1 MDKSSLNDT
10 PYDLIISDLEG
21 SISKSDKKIVCNWR
35 SLSAENE
42 DTYNSIA
49 AVFHD
54 LELLPEY
61 QKLDTTASWDDFKQ
75 KLESV
80 PPNII
85 NAVGNS
91 RNKTSNIRY
100 LKRYLSLAACLLLIS
115 WFGVRFFKAN
125 DMIRIAT
132 GPAQQKNL
140 TMPDGSQILLNQN
153 TEILYNK
160 NNYSQNRAIDL
171 VKGEAYFD
179 VVHSN
184 IHPFRINASNFQIR
198 DIGTSFN
205 VKYDGKSVFVTVSSG
220 VVSLSDN
227 LNKHA
232 VTLTANQKGI
242 GNITSSEVVSAAND
256 ETNYKA
262 WADHNFQFLNAT
274 VADVIKKVSEVYGA
288 RIVMVDNTIG
298 TRKITLAFRNQDID
312 SVMSI
317 IGQTMQLKIEKKAN
331 IFYLKEQSR

>member
-10 PYDLIISDLEG
+10 PYDLVISDLEG

-61 QKLDTTASWDDFKQ
+61 QKLDTNASWNDFKQ
-75 KLESV
+75 KLEWVS
-80 PPNII
+80 PNII
-85 NAVGNS
+85 NAEGQS
-91 RNKTSNIRY
+91 RNKTTNIRY
-100 LKRYLSLAACLLLIS
+100 LKRYLSVAACLLLIS
-115 WFGVRFFKAN
+115 WFAVRFFKA
-125 DMIRIAT
+125 DDGMQITT
-132 GPAQQKNL
+132 GTAQHKKI

-153 TEILYNK
+153 TEIRYNK
-160 NNYSQNRAIDL
+160 SNYSQNRVIDL

-184 IHPFRINASNFQIR
+184 AHPFRINASNFQIR

-205 VKYDGKSVFVTVSSG
+205 IKYDGKSVFVIVSSG

-227 LNKHA
+227 LNKHT

-242 GNITSSEVVSAAND
+242 GNITSSEIVSVAND

-262 WADHNFQFLNAT
+262 WTDHNFQFLNANM
-274 VADVIKKVSEVYGA
+274 ADVIKKVSEVYCVHILLA
-288 RIVMVDNTIG
+288 DSAIG
-298 TRKITLAFRNQDID
+298 SKKITLAFRNQDID

-317 IGQTMQLKIEKKAN
+317 IGQTMQLKIEKKSD
-331 IFYLKEQSR
+331 IFYLKEESR

>member
-21 SISKSDKKIVCNWR
+21 SISKNDKKIVCNWR

-42 DTYNSIA
+42 DTYNGIA
-49 AVFHD
+49 AVFYD

-61 QKLDTTASWDDFKQ
+61 QKLDTDVSWNDFRQ
-75 KLESV
+75 KLDGLS
-80 PPNII
+80 PNII
-85 NAVGNS
+85 NAGGQS

-100 LKRYLSLAACLLLIS
+100 LKRYLSIAACLLLIS
-115 WFGVRFFKAN
+115 SLAVRFFKA
-125 DMIRIAT
+125 DDTIRIAT
-132 GPAQQKNL
+132 GPAEQKKL

-160 NNYSQNRAIDL
+160 NSYSQTRAIEL

-184 IHPFRINASNFQIR
+184 THPFRINASNFQIR

-205 VKYDGKSVFVTVSSG
+205 VKYDGKSVLVTVSSG

-242 GNITSSEVVSAAND
+242 GNVTSADVVSAAND

-274 VADVIKKVSEVYGA
+274 VADVIQEVSEVYGA
-288 RIVMVDNTIG
+288 HIVMADSAIG
-298 TRKITLAFRNQDID
+298 RRKITLAFHNQDID

-331 IFYLKEQSR
+331 IFYLKEESR